1 MKKWTKAM
9 FPPISADAWSG
20 LWRKQQRC
28 LLDLERD
35 NFSRK
40 EIGKRFTKK
49 LQTPA
54 PRRRGYSPTCGAG
67 TTAS

>member
-1 MKKWTKAM
+1 MPEADFGANNRNVCLTL
-9 FPPISADAWSG
+9 SAAI
-20 LWRKQQRC
+20 
-28 LLDLERD
+28 
-35 NFSRK
+35 FYRK